1 MGTGSDGRLEL
12 CRRVWVLAWFWQ
24 SQAGSVTLAPLAW
37 VPLQGCGPPNHRLTK
52 SQLHTPYSGLWWPV
66 SLPGLPGGQYTQVV
80 HLVPP
85 S

>member
-37 VPLQGCGPPNHRLTK
+37 VQGTGSLSNECRASLQDTLGPFL
-52 SQLHTPYSGLWWPV
+52 GV
-66 SLPGLPGGQYTQVV
+66 SVALL
-80 HLVPP
+80 
-85 S
+85 SN